1 MKALARPWLL
11 AVLGL
16 MPGAAWAKAPVVVE
30 LFTAQGCAP
39 CNQANAVA
47 AKLADRPGLIVLT
60 FPVDYWDY
68 LGWRDTFAQPEFT
81 ARQKAFGR
89 RLGPRD
95 VYTPQVIVNGAAQAS
110 GDDAAAVEALLT
122 KVARPTDKPPKIRFS
137 ADGRV
142 HVGGG
147 YVRHGKAEVWL
158 VRYDPK
164 ERDVE
169 VKAGDNR
176 GVTVAL
182 RDVVRQCVRLGAW
195 NGHQTAYSAPAP
207 SEPGLANVILIQ
219 GAHGGPVL
227 GATRFRP
234 RS

>member
-16 MPGAAWAKAPVVVE
+16 APGIAWAKSPMVVE

-39 CNQANAVA
+39 CNQANALA

-60 FPVDYWDY
+60 WPVDYWDY
-68 LGWRDTFAQPEFT
+68 LGWRDTFAQPDFT
-81 ARQKAFGR
+81 ARQKALGR
-89 RLGPRD
+89 RLGARD
-95 VYTPQVIVNGAAQAS
+95 VYTPQVIVQGAAQAS
-110 GDDAAAVEALLT
+110 GDDASAVEALLA
-122 KVARPTDKPPKIRFS
+122 KADPPHAKPPKIRLG
-137 ADGRV
+137 ADGK
-142 HVGGG
+142 
-147 YVRHGKAEVWL
+147 VRISAGTGRRGKAEVWL

-182 RDVVRQCVRLGAW
+182 RDVVRQSVRLGAW
-195 NGHQTAYSAPAP
+195 NGHAVSLAAPAAP
-207 SEPGLANVILIQ
+207 EAGLASVVMIE
-219 GAHGGPVL
+219 GAHGGPIMAAV
-227 GATRFRP
+227 RFRP
-234 RS
+234 RA